1 MNPILP
7 LFGRNSN
14 LINQNPV
21 TSVDK
26 LVCTF
31 DKCTS
36 YIPCVCVCVHCF
48 CHCIKITYHSYFIVY
63 KTMTLPTVLL
73 VFVYVKLLSLNERIT
88 QTNGV

>member
-36 YIPCVCVCVHCF
+36 YIPRVCVCVCARACTHARTHARMRVCM
-48 CHCIKITYHSYFIVY
+48 HS
-63 KTMTLPTVLL
+63 L
-73 VFVYVKLLSLNERIT
+73 LLSLHKNY
-88 QTNGV
+88 VS